1 MERTHLMKKR
11 KRNKRGRITAW
22 LVTWEWIGDH
32 AKRDNK
38 IVAVLNWRLSPE
50 KISEMIEMIYANE
63 YYSLEERVAFAKN
76 KKMNPYKTTYDD
88 INGIPWKGRLFCGHN
103 PFLVA
108 RLVDNLYV
116 KKDSS
121 GNEVLDWEKRKK
133 PDLSWIHSENS

>member
-76 KKMNPYKTTYDD
+76 KKMNPYKTTYDCQ
-88 INGIPWKGRLFCGHN
+88 GVLFCGHH

>member
-1 MERTHLMKKR
+1 MERTHSMKKR

-38 IVAVLNWRLSPE
+38 IAAVLNWRLTPE
-50 KISEMIEMIYANE
+50 KISEIIEMIYVNE
-63 YYSLEERVAFAKN
+63 YSSLEERVAFAKN
-76 KKMNPYKTTYDD
+76 KKTNPYKTTYDN
-88 INGIPWKGRLFCGHN
+88 INGIPWQGRLFCGHN

-121 GNEVLDWEKRKK
+121 GNEVLDWEDRKK
-133 PDLSWIHSENS
+133 PDLSWIHSKNL

>member
-1 MERTHLMKKR
+1 MERTHSMKKR
-11 KRNKRGRITAW
+11 KRNRRGRITAW
-22 LVTWEWIGDH
+22 LVTWDWIGDH

-38 IVAVLNWRLSPE
+38 IVAVLNWRLSPD

-76 KKMNPYKTTYDD
+76 KKMNPYKTTYDTF
-88 INGIPWKGRLFCGHN
+88 NGIPWHGRLFCGHN
-103 PFLVA
+103 PCLVA

-121 GNEVLDWEKRKK
+121 GNEVLDWEDRKK
-133 PDLSWIHSENS
+133 PEFKLDTQ